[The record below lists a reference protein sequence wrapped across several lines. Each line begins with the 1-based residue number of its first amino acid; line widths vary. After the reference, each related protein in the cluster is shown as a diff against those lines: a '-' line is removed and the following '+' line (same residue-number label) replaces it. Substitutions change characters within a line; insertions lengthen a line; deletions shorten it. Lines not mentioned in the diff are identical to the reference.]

1 MRKEISLK
9 TDRGEIGIYILATP
23 EDLQNLRFDP
33 QFREHTHYRSLYTR
47 RQSLII
53 RAGEEDSNVVIA
65 LTEAGT
71 IIAFGM
77 VVYPDPAERW
87 AHLKPK
93 IMMEAK
99 AIEVSR
105 DWRSVGLGQ
114 AIARGMM
121 AHPLVEEK
129 IVYMVGYTWTW
140 DLEASRMTPAQ
151 YKKMMIRLFSTV
163 GLVEHPTNEPNICLD
178 DDNLFMVRIG
188 KNVPEKIRTDF
199 KWLCFGQYE

>member
-1 MRKEISLK
+1 MRKEISLN
-9 TDRGEIGIYILATP
+9 TDKGEIGIYILATP

-87 AHLKPK
+87 ARLGPK
-93 IMMEAK
+93 IMVEAK
-99 AIEVSR
+99 AIEVSGV
-105 DWRSVGLGQ
+105 WGTVVGG
-114 AIARGMM
+114 
-121 AHPLVEEK
+121 
-129 IVYMVGYTWTW
+129 
-140 DLEASRMTPAQ
+140 
-151 YKKMMIRLFSTV
+151 
-163 GLVEHPTNEPNICLD
+163 
-178 DDNLFMVRIG
+178 
-188 KNVPEKIRTDF
+188 
-199 KWLCFGQYE
+199 